1 MSDITGNG
9 DAVMVAETG
18 TVQEENSVLTDL
30 VMEGLVIQLSPSL
43 QHGAESTTN
52 ARAIAYRDRI
62 LETAG
67 RSKETA

>member
-1 MSDITGNG
+1 MSVITGNG

-43 QHGAESTTN
+43 QHGAEGTTN

-67 RSKETA
+67 RFKETS